1 MKARGVPY
9 QFREILPLTSDGAV
23 GDTAENPTYCTE
35 LKRNWCGM
43 NSVIITRLYDSHNFG
58 ILI

>member
-9 QFREILPLTSDGAV
+9 QFGEIPGLTSDGAV

-35 LKRNWCGM
+35 LK
-43 NSVIITRLYDSHNFG
+43 
-58 ILI
+58 